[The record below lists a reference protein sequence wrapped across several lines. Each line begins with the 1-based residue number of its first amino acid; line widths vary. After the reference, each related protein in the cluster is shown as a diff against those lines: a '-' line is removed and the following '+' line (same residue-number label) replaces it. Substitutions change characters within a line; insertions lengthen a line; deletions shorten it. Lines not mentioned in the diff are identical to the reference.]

1 MVKTIKEL
9 FQFAVD
15 LAFNSPYR
23 STTRVRVVKGFLW
36 FISGLGAVVIA
47 ARLLNGLGAT
57 THLSDVTP
65 WGLWIG
71 FDVVGGVA
79 LAAGGFLVAATVY
92 IFHLHRYHAIVRPAV
107 LTAFLGY
114 CAVMVGLVFD
124 LGLWFNIWR
133 PMFYWQH
140 HSALFEVAWCVML
153 YSTVLALEFA
163 PVVLEK
169 MPLPRLLKFM
179 QAITLPLVI
188 LGIMLSTLHQSSL
201 GTLFL
206 IMPFRLHPLWYST
219 LQPLLFF
226 VSAIGLGLAM
236 VILESLVSGW
246 LYRKPDEIPLLSG
259 LAKAGAVVLGVYTV
273 IRLGD
278 LAVAGKLALLVQPAW
293 ESAVFT
299 LEMLLCA
306 IIPMV
311 LFAIPKVRNRK
322 SGLFVGAATAVAG
335 FVFNRINVSGIST
348 ITATGSNY
356 IPAWTEVAVS
366 AAVVSGA
373 ALVFFFFIE
382 HFSVY
387 ESSGADQGEDLSLP
401 RPDPVSGTYLDAPWM
416 GNGAVYS
423 LIFILAAGIGF
434 YLLPDDA
441 VSGAQPKRTPVEIA
455 RTIAAIKSPAPG
467 QPFSRLE
474 LDPGDAV
481 VPAGAQS
488 LQVLLLDA
496 NRDGRFVL
504 FDHDGHQQRQGGKK
518 SCVLCHHLN
527 RPFDQATPCG
537 ACHRDMYLTTDIFNH
552 DLHQQKMGGNR
563 GCRECHAHPS
573 LPKTRAN
580 TTPCLSCHRAM
591 SVSGAFVA
599 AQDNS
604 LQQPAAGYLDAMHGL
619 CQKCHQKTVTTRPEL
634 TANFARCAACHQESD
649 PDFLRRLPS
658 YPAPENRPPAS
669 ANPASPGSAAAPRL
683 DRQGEAP

>member
-1 MVKTIKEL
+1 MIKMIKEL
-9 FQFAVD
+9 FGFAME

-23 STTRVRVVKGFLW
+23 STARVRVVKGFLW
-36 FISGLGAVVIA
+36 FISGISATVIA
-47 ARLLNGLGAT
+47 ARLINGLGAT

-79 LAAGGFLVAATVY
+79 LAAGGFIVAATVY

-114 CAVMVGLVFD
+114 CAVMIGLVFD

-169 MPLPRLLKFM
+169 MPFPRLTKFM
-179 QAITLPLVI
+179 KTVTLPLVI

-236 VILESLVSGW
+236 VTLEALVSGW
-246 LYRKPDEIPLLSG
+246 LYRRPDELPLLSG
-259 LAKAGAVVLGVYTV
+259 LAKAGAVALGIYTV
-273 IRLGD
+273 IRMGD
-278 LAVAGKLALLVQPAW
+278 LALSGKLALLVQPTW
-293 ESAVFT
+293 ETAVFI

-306 IIPMV
+306 IIPMI
-311 LFAIPKVRNRK
+311 LFAIPQVRNRK
-322 SGLFVGAATAVAG
+322 TGLLIGAATAVLG

-356 IPAWTEVAVS
+356 LPSWIEFAVS
-366 AAVVSGA
+366 AGVVSGA

-387 ESSGADQGEDLSLP
+387 EDAEMDQGEDISLP
-401 RPDPVSGTYLDAPWM
+401 RPDPVSGTYLDSPWM

-423 LIFILAAGIGF
+423 LIFILAAGLGF

-441 VSGAQPKRTPVEIA
+441 VSGAQPKKTPVEIA
-455 RTIAAIKSPAPG
+455 RTITATKSLPPG
-467 QPFSRLE
+467 QSFSRLE
-474 LDPGDAV
+474 LAPRDGEA
-481 VPAGAQS
+481 PAGAQS

-504 FDHDGHQQRQGGKK
+504 FDHEGHQQRQGGKPA
-518 SCVLCHHLN
+518 CGFCHHLN
-527 RPFDQATPCG
+527 RPFDQATPCS
-537 ACHRDMYLTTDIFNH
+537 ACHRDMFLTTDIFDH
-552 DLHQQKMGGNR
+552 QLHQQKMGGNS
-563 GCRECHAHPS
+563 GCRECHTDPAQ
-573 LPKTRAN
+573 PKTRAN
-580 TTPCLSCHRAM
+580 TTPCWSCHRAM
-591 SVSGAFVA
+591 SAGGSFVTM
-599 AQDNS
+599 QDSS
-604 LQQPAAGYLDAMHGL
+604 LQKPAAGYMGAMHGL
-619 CQKCHQKTVTTRPEL
+619 CQKCHQQAVSKKPEL
-634 TANFARCAACHQESD
+634 SANFARCAACHQESD
-649 PDFLRRLPS
+649 PDFLRSLPN
-658 YPAPENRPPAS
+658 YPAPENSPAAS
-669 ANPASPGSAAAPRL
+669 AKR
-683 DRQGEAP
+683 EAPGRER

>member
-1 MVKTIKEL
+1 MVKMIKEL
-9 FQFAVD
+9 FQFAME
-15 LAFNSPYR
+15 LAFNSPSR
-23 STTRVRVVKGFLW
+23 STARVRVVKGFLW
-36 FISGLGAVVIA
+36 FLAGLGAIAAA
-47 ARLLNGLGAT
+47 ARLIRGLGAT
-57 THLSDVTP
+57 TNLSDVTP

-79 LAAGGFLVAATVY
+79 LAGGGFVIAAAVY

-153 YSTVLALEFA
+153 YSAVLAMEFA

-169 MPLPRLLKFM
+169 MPLPRLFKFM
-179 QAITLPLVI
+179 KTITLPLVI

-206 IMPFRLHPLWYST
+206 IMPFRLHPLWYSS

-236 VILESLVSGW
+236 VTLESLVSGW
-246 LYRKPDEIPLLSG
+246 LYQRPDEIPLLSG
-259 LAKAGAVVLGVYTV
+259 LAKAGAVVLGIYTV

-278 LAVAGKLALLVQPAW
+278 LALTGKLALLAQPTW
-293 ESAVFT
+293 ESGVFI

-311 LFAIPKVRNRK
+311 LFAIPQVRNRK
-322 SGLFVGAATAVAG
+322 TGLLIGAATVALG

-356 IPAWTEVAVS
+356 IPSWTEFAVS
-366 AAVVSGA
+366 AGVVSGA

-382 HFSVY
+382 HFSVF
-387 ESSGADQGEDLSLP
+387 EEAPADPEGEISLP
-401 RPDPVSGTYLDAPWM
+401 RRDPVSGTYLDAPWM

-423 LIFILAAGIGF
+423 LIFILAAGLGF
-434 YLLPDDA
+434 YFLPDDA
-441 VSGAQPKRTPVEIA
+441 VSGAQPKKTPVEIVK
-455 RTIAAIKSPAPG
+455 TITAIKSLPPG
-467 QPFSRLE
+467 QTFSRLD
-474 LDPGDAV
+474 LAPNNAQP
-481 VPAGAQS
+481 PAPAQS

-504 FDHDGHQQRQGGKK
+504 FDHDGHQQRQGGKT
-518 SCVLCHHLN
+518 SCGFCHHMN
-527 RPFDQATPCG
+527 RPFDQATPCS
-537 ACHRDMYLTTDIFNH
+537 ACHRDMYLPTDIFNH
-552 DLHQQKMGGNR
+552 DLHAEKMGGNQ
-563 GCRECHAHPS
+563 GCRECHFDPR

-580 TTPCLSCHRAM
+580 TTPCLACHRAM
-591 SVSGAFVA
+591 TAPGSLVSG
-599 AQDNS
+599 QDPS
-604 LQQPAAGYLDAMHGL
+604 PQKPAAGDMDAMHGL
-619 CQKCHQKTVTTRPEL
+619 CQKCHQQALAKRPEL
-634 TANFARCAACHQESD
+634 SENFARCAACHQESD
-649 PDFLRRLPS
+649 PDFLRRLPL
-658 YPAPENRPPAS
+658 YPGPESAKSDAKDQTHPAETDVS
-669 ANPASPGSAAAPRL
+669 SGPAG
-683 DRQGEAP
+683 GIKN